1 MTLEEE
7 IAQARVMYGPQFD
20 EACRGLEELREA
32 ESVFFSL
39 KRECLALK
47 AEAEILQEQI
57 RTGAVGPVEH
67 YILLVHSRV
76 INDYLQRMRKEVL
89 DNNMVVQRT
98 VHFLRELDQTAP
110 DLLNKVGSLA
120 AKRQAEEDEMQ
131 QGDDAKNEASI

>member
-1 MTLEEE
+1 MILEEE
-7 IAQARVMYGPQFD
+7 IAQARDEYGPQFE

-57 RTGAVGPVEH
+57 QTGAVGPVEH
-67 YILLVHSRV
+67 YILWVHSRV
-76 INDYLQRMRKEVL
+76 INDYLQRMRRELL

-110 DLLNKVGSLA
+110 DLLNKVESLA
-120 AKRQAEEDEMQ
+120 AKRQAEEEEK
-131 QGDDAKNEASI
+131 QGAKNEESN